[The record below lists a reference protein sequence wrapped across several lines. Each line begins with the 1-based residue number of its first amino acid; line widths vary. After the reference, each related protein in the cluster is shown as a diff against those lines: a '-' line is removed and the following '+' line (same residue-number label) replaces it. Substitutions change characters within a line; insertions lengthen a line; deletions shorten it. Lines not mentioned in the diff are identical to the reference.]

1 MTEKLKDSVCSITTK
16 RRKTLKSRV
25 DVTERQDGHIR
36 SPEILCASF
45 SIVMTKKHIFHLI
58 MAKNPLNICSIG
70 ILEGCWQCE
79 MYPPAMGWC
88 VCREYDAVPSM
99 CASKGVLFSLQFLAF
114 FLVNTS
120 YCIKMNDEKW
130 KIPTK
135 LCKEMDSEWWV
146 SSIGHRDA
154 VKHELRKP
162 LPVKWWI
169 TLYVVVIY
177 ISNNL

>member
-1 MTEKLKDSVCSITTK
+1 
-16 RRKTLKSRV
+16 
-25 DVTERQDGHIR
+25 
-36 SPEILCASF
+36 
-45 SIVMTKKHIFHLI
+45 MTKKHIFYLI
-58 MAKNPLNICSIG
+58 MAKNPLDICSIG

-88 VCREYDAVPSM
+88 ACRECDAVPSM
-99 CASKGVLFSLQFLAF
+99 CASKGVLFSLLFLAY

-120 YCIKMNDEKW
+120 YCSKMNDKKW

-135 LCKEMDSEWWV
+135 LCKELDSEWWV
-146 SSIGHRDA
+146 SSIGHIDA

-169 TLYVVVIY
+169 TLVIVWTLSFY
-177 ISNNL
+177 ENTFIIK